1 MKKLSICLLL
11 LLTMC
16 SCGNDIKT
24 NSTPETNPPA
34 ETNLPTETDLPT
46 GEPLDIIAY
55 DGNYYYGLVMSWELD
70 ELPDDYS
77 CIGQFKGV
85 KDFKEVRDKELK
97 NAPKTDELT
106 STCSITETGDDIFHY
121 TDEDGLHY
129 FCVPTARSGVYAGIY
144 GASTD
149 PKNSY

>member
-34 ETNLPTETDLPT
+34 ETILPTETDLPT
-46 GEPLDIIAY
+46 GEPLETIIY
-55 DGNYYYGLVMSWELD
+55 DGKYYYGLAMSWELD

-85 KDFKEVRDKELK
+85 KDFEEAKDITD
-97 NAPKTDELT
+97 ADELT
-106 STCSITETGDDIFHY
+106 ATISMAEIGDDIFHY
-121 TDEDGLHY
+121 TDKDGLHY